1 MFYPAAVRSFASDNT
16 FPPHRIFVNRNLDLK
31 CVGGVVFDLQI
42 QPAFRHR
49 RVNSLGNAG
58 RIAVKVDSMCMLFC
72 NSRRSI
78 LPIISLLS
86 VICFIK
92 EQIHAPVSIILLDK
106 SMDCFNKKLIDF

>member
-1 MFYPAAVRSFASDNT
+1 MCR
-16 FPPHRIFVNRNLDLK
+16 R
-31 CVGGVVFDLQI
+31 CCFDLQI

-72 NSRRSI
+72 NSQRSI

-92 EQIHAPVSIILLDK
+92 EQIHAPVSIILPDK
-106 SMDCFNKKLIDF
+106 SMDCFNKKLIDS

>member
-1 MFYPAAVRSFASDNT
+1 M
-16 FPPHRIFVNRNLDLK
+16 IFVNRNLDLK

-72 NSRRSI
+72 NSQRSI

-86 VICFIK
+86 VISLELCEISLVFREIK
-92 EQIHAPVSIILLDK
+92 TTTAKNPTNVL
-106 SMDCFNKKLIDF
+106 

>member
-1 MFYPAAVRSFASDNT
+1 M
-16 FPPHRIFVNRNLDLK
+16 IFVNRNLDLK
-31 CVGGVVFDLQI
+31 CVDGVVFDLQI

-58 RIAVKVDSMCMLFC
+58 RIAVKVDSMCMLFS
-72 NSRRSI
+72 NSQRSI

-92 EQIHAPVSIILLDK
+92 EQIHALVSIILLDK
-106 SMDCFNKKLIDF
+106 SMDCFNKKLIDS